1 MSEEFRIPNVRR
13 EWNTQVEYRMSEE
26 NPKPNVEY
34 RMSNTECRMSNLAC
48 HLATIL
54 YTQLNAY
61 TQLNFNTQLNSN
73 TQLNWGGE
81 GLTSDFW
88 AKIVLV
94 ECLESS
100 N

>member
-1 MSEEFRIPNVRR
+1 
-13 EWNTQVEYRMSEE
+13 MSEE

-48 HLATIL
+48 HLAAIL